1 MEKSIFQIIKKEK
14 KNINSVNLSNV
25 NRLFSKYYF
34 KYILDIK
41 DNFIQIDNNIFSR
54 EVSKI
59 SNMLFNI
66 FWIIFLISFN
76 IHITIFFL
84 ERASLLCIEYIKLSS
99 ENNDKLD
106 KIINQSIIFTYDKT
120 IGDTSIENI
129 LEENR
134 NEKIFNSDKYKS
146 ILKIRNNSFI
156 FIKILDY
163 IIIKDEEEISKYKK
177 NSRFIIN
184 HLYIIYQN
192 LDNEVIDK
200 YFFLKFNKIFQDYN
214 TEKSIFIIRIIIGIL
229 YEISNIDLSEQN
241 IFIEIL
247 NQTLEHYENNGY
259 FDNIS
264 YNVTDISKKKIFL
277 EFKENIYRL
286 IS

>member
-14 KNINSVNLSNV
+14 KNINSVNLSNI

-106 KIINQSIIFTYDKT
+106 KIVNQSIIFTYDKT

-200 YFFLKFNKIFQDYN
+200 YFFLKFNKILQEYN

-229 YEISNIDLSEQN
+229 YEISNINLSEQN
-241 IFIEIL
+241 IFIEII

-264 YNVTDISKKKIFL
+264 YNVTDLSKKKF
-277 EFKENIYRL
+277 F
-286 IS
+286 

>member
-14 KNINSVNLSNV
+14 KNINSVNLSNI

-106 KIINQSIIFTYDKT
+106 KIVNQSIIFTYDKT

-200 YFFLKFNKIFQDYN
+200 YFFLKFNKILQEYN

-229 YEISNIDLSEQN
+229 YEISNINLSEQN
-241 IFIEIL
+241 IFIEII

-264 YNVTDISKKKIFL
+264 YNVKDLSKKKNFFRIQRKYL
-277 EFKENIYRL
+277 QIN
-286 IS
+286 

>member
-134 NEKIFNSDKYKS
+134 NEKIFNNDKYKS

>member
-14 KNINSVNLSNV
+14 KNINSVNLSNI

-106 KIINQSIIFTYDKT
+106 KIVNQSIIFTYDKT

-200 YFFLKFNKIFQDYN
+200 YFFLKFNKILQEYN

-229 YEISNIDLSEQN
+229 YEISNINLSEQN
-241 IFIEIL
+241 IFIEII
-247 NQTLEHYENNGY
+247 NQTLEHYEHNGY

-264 YNVTDISKKKIFL
+264 YNVTDLSKKKF
-277 EFKENIYRL
+277 F
-286 IS
+286 